1 MESGVRTPVEEEE
14 AGGPEGS
21 RKRAALGVKSAAGR
35 KGATAR
41 CSEAH
46 GCRSAGEGR
55 NCEALVV
62 RSHHRH
68 SHKAGARTGG
78 MAVGPGRQA
87 GGCRRARWGGLK
99 AAAAA
104 GEGEAS
110 RRGSLAPAHP
120 RCTDPFYTSV
130 RDKTSAVRA
139 GLTEK
144 AQTGYKNFTKQPQS
158 L

>member
-21 RKRAALGVKSAAGR
+21 RTWAAVGVKSAAGR
-35 KGATAR
+35 KGPTAR

-46 GCRSAGEGR
+46 GCRSAGAGR
-55 NCEALVV
+55 SCEALVV
-62 RSHHRH
+62 RSHHRR

-87 GGCRRARWGGLK
+87 GGCRRAKWGGLK
-99 AAAAA
+99 AAAAL
-104 GEGEAS
+104 EEAS

-120 RCTDPFYTSV
+120 CCTDPFYTSA
-130 RDKTSAVRA
+130 RDKTSAVSR
-139 GLTEK
+139 
-144 AQTGYKNFTKQPQS
+144 FD
-158 L
+158 

>member
-1 MESGVRTPVEEEE
+1 MESGVRTPVRGEEE
-14 AGGPEGS
+14 AGGPEGC
-21 RKRAALGVKSAAGR
+21 RTRAAVGVKSAAGH
-35 KGATAR
+35 KGAFAR
-41 CSEAH
+41 RTETH
-46 GCRSAGEGR
+46 DCRSAG
-55 NCEALVV
+55 EALVV
-62 RSHHRH
+62 RSRHRH

-144 AQTGYKNFTKQPQS
+144 AQMGYKNFAKQPQS